1 MFPVVSYGL
10 IPLKSTTICV
20 CHNKQTSGDGGG
32 GGASITT
39 LPGQRT
45 LGECCTIMLG
55 LSSTTKRMG
64 SRGVQE
70 PRRKS
75 RRRPLCSS
83 VRRVVHPHRVT
94 SPVTLGLLTCKF
106 AGHCQCDGC
115 YIILGR
121 LLQLVRSPVA
131 QVPRVTEFPGIP
143 V

>member
-1 MFPVVSYGL
+1 
-10 IPLKSTTICV
+10 
-20 CHNKQTSGDGGG
+20 
-32 GGASITT
+32 

-131 QVPRVTEFPGIP
+131 QVPQVPGDFCVVAAALRKTP
-143 V
+143 DFGVAAKVPFFFFSRCCR